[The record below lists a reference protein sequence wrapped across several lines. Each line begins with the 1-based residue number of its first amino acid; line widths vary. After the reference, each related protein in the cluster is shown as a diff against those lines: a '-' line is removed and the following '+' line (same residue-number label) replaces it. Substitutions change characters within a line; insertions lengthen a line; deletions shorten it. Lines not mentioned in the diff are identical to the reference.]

1 MKPATFPETLQRV
14 KRERTQGEYALLYP
28 HLIKL
33 PLPYPKDLYCIDN
46 IELAL
51 LCLDDDTWLKVEA
64 ERIVTRDDDTF
75 RTGDPFF
82 DELEEMISSGSNID
96 AVLAK
101 L

>member
-1 MKPATFPETLQRV
+1 MR
-14 KRERTQGEYALLYP
+14 
-28 HLIKL
+28 L
-33 PLPYPKDLYCIDN
+33 PLPYPNDLYSIEN

-51 LCLDDDTWLKVEA
+51 LCLDDETWLKVEG

-82 DELEEMISSGSNID
+82 DELEELISSGSSID
-96 AVLAK
+96 DVLSR